1 MTALQELSRLAR
13 YESLVELSDGFN
25 RSSDVDAT
33 AKIFARKLKYIGD
46 VLCWRYLD
54 SGMVVDRDR
63 GQVVISRVG
72 RDVEQV
78 IVDTPGS
85 RVYEGEALA
94 KIRPSLPSA
103 FQRPS
108 VARVYVCPQFAHD
121 RVQSVLIYGTAH
133 DFSAL
138 DVKFLSLASDLFSG
152 KLRQAQ
158 MAQELKNEMEEKLG
172 YVEKMRALECR
183 MLVQERMASLGNLVA
198 GVAHELNTP
207 LGALTAG
214 HDTVLKAAKK
224 LKATVSE
231 ETAQGNGLDAV
242 LDIFSDSTKV
252 ITTATDR
259 VATIVGSLMSFS
271 GVDQATYQSV
281 DVHAGIESALTL
293 LQSKIGGR
301 IAIEREYG
309 TIDPLYCA
317 SAQMNQVFMH
327 VLRNAIEAID
337 GEGSIKIATLMTDGD
352 IEIRITDT
360 GSGMPPEVV
369 RKIFDFGFRQESRV
383 RMGFG
388 LFLAHKIVDD
398 HGGRIHVESE
408 FGRGTSVVIRLPLRS
423 PAAPLDCVES

>member
-13 YESLVELSDGFN
+13 YESLVELSDELN
-25 RSSDVDAT
+25 RSSGVDAT
-33 AKIFARKLKYIGD
+33 AEIFARKLKYIGD

-54 SGMVVDRDR
+54 SGMVVDGER
-63 GQVVISRVG
+63 GQAAISRVD
-72 RDVEQV
+72 RDVEPA
-78 IVDTPGS
+78 ILDIPGS
-85 RVYEGEALA
+85 HVYEGDALA
-94 KIRPSLPSA
+94 TIRPTLPSA
-103 FQRPS
+103 FQGLS

-121 RVQSVLIYGTAH
+121 RTQSVLIYGTAH
-133 DFSAL
+133 DFNAL
-138 DVKFLSLASDLFSG
+138 DVKFLSLASHLFSG
-152 KLRQAQ
+152 KMRQMQ
-158 MAQELKNEMEEKLG
+158 MEQELKNEMEERLR
-172 YVEKMRALECR
+172 YTEKMRALECR

-242 LDIFSDSTKV
+242 LDIISDSTKA

-259 VATIVGSLMSFS
+259 VETIVGSLMSFA
-271 GVDQATYQSV
+271 GVDQATYQTV
-281 DVHAGIESALTL
+281 DVHVGIESALAL
-293 LQSKIGGR
+293 LQSKIGSR
-301 IAIEREYG
+301 IAVEREYG

-327 VLRNAIEAID
+327 VVRNAIEAIE
-337 GEGSIKIATLMTDGD
+337 GEGSIKITTEMMKSD

-369 RKIFDFGFRQESRV
+369 RKIFDFVFRQESRV

-388 LFLAHKIVDD
+388 LFLARKIVDD
-398 HGGRIHVESE
+398 HGGRIEVESE
-408 FGRGTSVVIRLPLRS
+408 PGRGTSVTIRLPLRS
-423 PAAPLDCVES
+423 PADYAED

>member
-1 MTALQELSRLAR
+1 MGVQAKHSWKRRAKTDRLMWASSASVSTECGRSGRARMSSRTSNGWTCLP
-13 YESLVELSDGFN
+13 
-25 RSSDVDAT
+25 
-33 AKIFARKLKYIGD
+33 
-46 VLCWRYLD
+46 
-54 SGMVVDRDR
+54 DRP
-63 GQVVISRVG
+63 
-72 RDVEQV
+72 
-78 IVDTPGS
+78 DTPG
-85 RVYEGEALA
+85 VDPWCVNEPWMNFLDAYINKTE
-94 KIRPSLPSA
+94 PS
-103 FQRPS
+103 
-108 VARVYVCPQFAHD
+108 YTEMGFA
-121 RVQSVLIYGTAH
+121 Y
-133 DFSAL
+133 
-138 DVKFLSLASDLFSG
+138 
-152 KLRQAQ
+152 
-158 MAQELKNEMEEKLG
+158 M
-172 YVEKMRALECR
+172 

-214 HDTVLKAAKK
+214 HDTVLKAAQK

-242 LDIFSDSTKV
+242 LDIISDSTKV

-259 VATIVGSLMSFS
+259 VATIVGSLMSFA

-408 FGRGTSVVIRLPLRS
+408 FGRGT
-423 PAAPLDCVES
+423 